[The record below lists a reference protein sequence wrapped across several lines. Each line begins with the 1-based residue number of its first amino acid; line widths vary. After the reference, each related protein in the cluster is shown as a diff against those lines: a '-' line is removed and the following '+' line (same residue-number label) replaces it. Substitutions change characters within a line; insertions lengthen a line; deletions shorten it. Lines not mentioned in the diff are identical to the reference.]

1 MTLIQ
6 TGAMVSIFAFVFSRG
21 LRTRFGDLKY
31 FDTRPGLLLRS
42 IISVDVLVPL
52 IAMAVILL
60 IKPAKPTVIGLLLL
74 AASPAAPMVLKK
86 IAQVGGKHEYAISL
100 QIVLASLAILTTP
113 LTLSL
118 LSSAAG
124 FQREISPLAVAG
136 RVGVSILLPL
146 IAGMII
152 RRLFPAL
159 ADRIFPSL
167 EALSNIILILVVV
180 LVLLSTYHL
189 ILTMDIMSYVAIALM
204 IGGALVAGHLMAW
217 GRPEEQTT
225 LALESATRNIGLAL
239 LIASTFASLDKALPV
254 LIPYLVTST
263 ILGLIYVRFQKKE
276 KGIVSNPR
284 P

>member
-1 MTLIQ
+1 
-6 TGAMVSIFAFVFSRG
+6 
-21 LRTRFGDLKY
+21 
-31 FDTRPGLLLRS
+31 
-42 IISVDVLVPL
+42 
-52 IAMAVILL
+52 
-60 IKPAKPTVIGLLLL
+60 
-74 AASPAAPMVLKK
+74 
-86 IAQVGGKHEYAISL
+86 
-100 QIVLASLAILTTP
+100 
-113 LTLSL
+113 
-118 LSSAAG
+118 
-124 FQREISPLAVAG
+124 VAE

-159 ADRIFPSL
+159 ADRIFRPL
-167 EALSNIILILVVV
+167 EALANIVLILVVV

-239 LIASTFASLDKALPV
+239 LIASTFATLDKALPV
-254 LIPYLVTST
+254 LIPYLVTSAV
-263 ILGLIYVRFQKKE
+263 LGLIYARFQKKE